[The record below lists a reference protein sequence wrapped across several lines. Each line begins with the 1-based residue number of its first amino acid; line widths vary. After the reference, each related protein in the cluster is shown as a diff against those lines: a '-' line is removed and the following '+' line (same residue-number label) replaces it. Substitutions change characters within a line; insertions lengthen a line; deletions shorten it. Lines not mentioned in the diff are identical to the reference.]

1 MKKEQFYNFEGE
13 DTFLEFTGEE
23 ENEFDEFVG
32 KKAKQKRKS
41 KKTPEELEAIRV
53 KSEMIAT
60 FKKEFLAL
68 GYSDFKS
75 GALARKKYKEWL
87 QQQPQTTINFF
98 GLIDDEEENE
108 FDEFLGKRAKKKN
121 TMGSSARR
129 SKKTPE
135 ELEVIRLKSEMIR
148 AFMKEGLAL
157 GYSKRDAK
165 AFAIKK
171 YNEYL
176 QQQPQSTINFFGL
189 IDEEENEFDEF
200 VGATIAAVKAGKRLK
215 ELTNAEEARM
225 AQIEQDLRN
234 SGALPGV
241 AKIKS
246 RATILVEIQRR
257 KNDEVDRLKK
267 DLIAAK
273 KANRANAG
281 FRAKRLWEDARKK
294 QLEQESLAGG
304 EAYAQNVSQVAQP
317 GGLGEI
323 GNVKLPKTPTGFIK
337 KSLAD
342 KLKSM
347 KFATKEDRDA
357 YIASQTQGQ
366 TKNLNAGALPESPV
380 ADVADES
387 TSTMVTPTVG
397 TNTNEG
403 SEKPNYMLWTGIG
416 LAVLTLGFLAY
427 RKYYAK

>member
-1 MKKEQFYNFEGE
+1 MEKEQFYNFEGE
-13 DTFLEFTGEE
+13 NTFLEFTGEE

-32 KKAKQKRKS
+32 KKAKQKRRS
-41 KKTPEELEAIRV
+41 TKTPEEREA
-53 KSEMIAT
+53 
-60 FKKEFLAL
+60 
-68 GYSDFKS
+68 
-75 GALARKKYKEWL
+75 
-87 QQQPQTTINFF
+87 
-98 GLIDDEEENE
+98 
-108 FDEFLGKRAKKKN
+108 
-121 TMGSSARR
+121 
-129 SKKTPE
+129 
-135 ELEVIRLKSEMIR
+135 IRLKSEMIR

-171 YNEYL
+171 YNEWL
-176 QQQPQSTINFFGL
+176 SSQPQSTINFFGL

-234 SGALPGV
+234 SGALPAV
-241 AKIKS
+241 AKVKAK
-246 RATILVEIQRR
+246 ATILLEIQKR
-257 KNDEVDRLKK
+257 KNSEVDKLKK
-267 DLIAAK
+267 DLISAK
-273 KANRANAG
+273 KANWTNAG
-281 FRAKRLWEDARKK
+281 GRAKRLWEENRQK
-294 QLEQESLAGG
+294 QLEQESLADSQ
-304 EAYAQNVSQVAQP
+304 AVNQNLSQQAQP
-317 GGLGEI
+317 RVLGEI
-323 GNVKLPKTPTGFIK
+323 GNVKLPKTPTGLLAK
-337 KSLAD
+337 KLA
-342 KLKSM
+342 SM
-347 KFATKEDRDA
+347 KFASKGAKDA
-357 YIASQTQGQ
+357 YIASQTQGE

-427 RKYYAK
+427 RKYYTK